1 MVALTLELI
10 VEIYE
15 LTVMH
20 LLQQIHQLL
29 RLLGALCLINQSDD
43 LLQILQYTKCFKL
56 LGLLLR

>member
-20 LLQQIHQLL
+20 LLQQIQQLL
-29 RLLGALCLINQSDD
+29 RLLGALCLINQSDN